1 MNCLPCLVLSRS
13 VLSVP
18 TICPFLFSLYTD
30 LIDSYLFLT
39 RMLEKNGCEGGKRAA
54 NCSVVCTSSCQTEAV
69 PEVKCLIA
77 RMNIPFVVAEA
88 NSDRS
93 VLDRTG
99 DRPPPGVHR

>member
-39 RMLEKNGCEGGKRAA
+39 RMLEKTVAREGKEQLA
-54 NCSVVCTSSCQTEAV
+54 VVLCVQV
-69 PEVKCLIA
+69 LVKQKL
-77 RMNIPFVVAEA
+77 
-88 NSDRS
+88 S
-93 VLDRTG
+93 LK
-99 DRPPPGVHR
+99 